1 MKRGTLAWIALR
13 AHTDKMAMDDEDLAP
28 RKAKPQPKNLDPMSI
43 EELGDYIAE
52 LQDEIRRVESEIS
65 KKKKIRDGAAALFRK

>member
-1 MKRGTLAWIALR
+1 MKWGTLALIDLR

-28 RKAKPQPKNLDPMSI
+28 RKAKPAPKNLDPMSI

-52 LQDEIRRVESEIS
+52 LKAEITRVESEIT
-65 KKKKIRDGAAALFRK
+65 KKKKVRDGAAALFRK